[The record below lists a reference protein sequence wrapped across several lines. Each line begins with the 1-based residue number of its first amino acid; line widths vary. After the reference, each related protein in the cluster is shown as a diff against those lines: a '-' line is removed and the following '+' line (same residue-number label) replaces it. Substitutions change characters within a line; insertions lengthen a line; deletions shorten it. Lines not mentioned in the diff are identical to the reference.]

1 MEKLNGMIQKMSL
14 KKALL
19 SISAV
24 SIILIAALSVV
35 TIFLLLN
42 LNQKILNTRPIT
54 IRNSD
59 IQYEAGEKEE
69 GDSLQYIVK
78 PDQYVYGKLTA
89 ENQLKYNVITFLMAA
104 LPVLYVAI
112 GSLAVAVFYYQVK
125 LRVPIETLKRGISHI
140 ADQNLDFELHYHA
153 EDELGMLCSTFESMR
168 KELYKNNQRMWE
180 AMQDRKAL
188 TASVSHDLRTPITVI
203 KGYLDYLSKTM
214 LREQLT
220 EEVLEMTLH
229 NMMQST
235 ERLERYVSCIH
246 DIEKIEEI
254 EIEKSSVCM
263 KELMSCLEKDFSL
276 MAEQRNITFVL
287 DNKAKQEVIYTDKN
301 MLFKVLENLF
311 NNALRFTRDRILLTI
326 TEHEDAIAFVM
337 EDNGNGFSQDE
348 LEHAA
353 SLFYTS
359 NGNADHFG
367 LGLSIC
373 KILCGKLG
381 GSLHLK
387 NSPDGAS
394 VIIKIKK

>member
-140 ADQNLDFELHYHA
+140 R
-153 EDELGMLCSTFESMR
+153 C
-168 KELYKNNQRMWE
+168 
-180 AMQDRKAL
+180 
-188 TASVSHDLRTPITVI
+188 V
-203 KGYLDYLSKTM
+203 
-214 LREQLT
+214 
-220 EEVLEMTLH
+220 
-229 NMMQST
+229 
-235 ERLERYVSCIH
+235 
-246 DIEKIEEI
+246 
-254 EIEKSSVCM
+254 
-263 KELMSCLEKDFSL
+263 
-276 MAEQRNITFVL
+276 
-287 DNKAKQEVIYTDKN
+287 
-301 MLFKVLENLF
+301 
-311 NNALRFTRDRILLTI
+311 
-326 TEHEDAIAFVM
+326 
-337 EDNGNGFSQDE
+337 
-348 LEHAA
+348 
-353 SLFYTS
+353 
-359 NGNADHFG
+359 
-367 LGLSIC
+367 
-373 KILCGKLG
+373 
-381 GSLHLK
+381 
-387 NSPDGAS
+387 
-394 VIIKIKK
+394 

>member
-24 SIILIAALSVV
+24 SIILVAALSVM

-42 LNQKILNTRPIT
+42 LNQKILNTRSIT

-89 ENQLKYNVITFLMAA
+89 ENQLRYNVITFLMAA

-153 EDELGMLCSTFESMR
+153 EDELGKLCSTFESMR

-220 EEVLEMTLH
+220 
-229 NMMQST
+229 
-235 ERLERYVSCIH
+235 
-246 DIEKIEEI
+246 DEKIEEI

-263 KELMSCLEKDFSL
+263 KELVSCLEKDFLL

-301 MLFKVLENLF
+301 ILFKVLENLF